1 MLQMDTGSRIPS
13 QETRAEQLALLG
25 DIQENTNADFILK
38 NLEGEI
44 LTRVSDWIDL
54 LIRNHCES
62 EGAQKLATRA
72 FDRYKADTTSHGHN
86 VLHRKVQDVLGW
98 IRNRVPKALV
108 ENAGKITKEEY
119 NLLGTMY
126 RETVG
131 GLNELKKEHKALS
144 TERKKL
150 SKELDKVNK
159 NLEKADSVVKAS
171 IEASKKLLAAQ
182 LSSLTPRITDL
193 ESRIAAKESRVEEI
207 TRKRKR
213 PEDDQGAKRRRLE
226 EPDHD
231 PKDPDYNPGEEDKEQ
246 EAADK
251 EEELEK
257 N

>member
-1 MLQMDTGSRIPS
+1 MLQNMDRERCIAS
-13 QETRAEQLALLG
+13 QETRAGQVALLQA
-25 DIQENTNADFILK
+25 IQENTNADFVLK
-38 NLEGEI
+38 KLEGEI
-44 LTRVSDWIDL
+44 LTRVADWIAL
-54 LIRNHCES
+54 LIDNHCLQS
-62 EGAQKLATRA
+62 EGAQELAREA
-72 FDRYKADTTSHGHN
+72 FDRYKADTTSHGYG

-98 IRNRVPKALV
+98 IRIRVPKALV

-131 GLNELKKEHKALS
+131 GLNELKKAHNTLS
-144 TERKKL
+144 TEHKKL
-150 SKELDKVNK
+150 SKALDKVNK

-171 IEASKKLLAAQ
+171 IEASKELLSKQ

-193 ESRIAAKESRVEEI
+193 DKKIADQKSRVQEI

-213 PEDDQGAKRRRLE
+213 PEDNQGAKRHRLE

-231 PKDPDYNPGEEDKEQ
+231 PADPDYDPKQDEEQAKE
-246 EAADK
+246 D
-251 EEELEK
+251 ELEG